1 MTQSNLLIGTIILG
15 ESIYLDFLG
24 SANSHALLLGA
35 SGYGKSYAI
44 QILLDELAISNNRF
58 LILDIAG
65 NLPASPRDSVFLQ
78 NIEKG
83 LHIRNVVSDG
93 CGINLFT
100 PLCLD
105 NGMIENVPQMAS
117 RIVDSLHPILRSAN
131 VQEAILYKYIKK
143 LMMISSLSPPSLER
157 LCHLLNFGYEVDD
170 KLIAAKVADKLQR
183 ILDGEYF
190 KFSKGKS
197 LFMDCNYEVLRLHS
211 IPQNIQRVLCDIVLW
226 NVWSNAVSSS
236 TPSPTFIVID
246 EFQNVDMK
254 PDSPLYKIL
263 CEGRKFGLNLI
274 LATQTLKKKYDS
286 SIENTILQVGTKI
299 LFRPPEREARY
310 IAEILSSDKKKIKLY
325 EDWLSSLNR
334 GTAIVK
340 GNLIRTD
347 GTHISVPKKVQFRS
361 LTKRVC

>member
-1 MTQSNLLIGTIILG
+1 MTQLNLLIGTTALG
-15 ESIYLDFLG
+15 ESIYLDFFN

-44 QILLDELAISNNRF
+44 QILLDGLAISSNRF

-65 NLPASPRDSVFLQ
+65 NLPASPRDSIFLQ

-83 LHIRNVVSDG
+83 LQIRNVISDG

-105 NGMIENVPQMAS
+105 NGIIENIPQMAS
-117 RIVDSLHPILRSAN
+117 RIVDSLRPILRNAN

-143 LMMISSLSPPSLER
+143 MMISNLGPPSLER
-157 LCHLLNFGYEVDD
+157 LCNMLKYGYEIDD

-190 KFSKGKS
+190 KFSKGKH
-197 LFMDCNYEVLRLHS
+197 LLTDCNYEVLRLHS

-226 NVWSNAVSSS
+226 NVWSDAVSSS
-236 TPSPTFIVID
+236 TPAPTFIVID
-246 EFQNVDMK
+246 EFQNVNMK

-286 SIENTILQVGTKI
+286 SIENTILQAGTKI

-347 GTHISVPKKVQFRS
+347 GALISGPKKVQFRS
-361 LTKRVC
+361 LTKRAC